1 MQLLFIGIGKPD
13 QHGIHRAE
21 VDVPFRLH
29 GGHGV
34 RIVDNIGIGGVAG
47 GMQCAAFFVG
57 GFSVLLICCRAHGHA
72 YGVGK
77 MAVMFWCQ
85 KKRLDFP

>member
-1 MQLLFIGIGKPD
+1 MQLLFISIGKPD

-57 GFSVLLICCRAHGHA
+57 GFSVLLNCGHGHAHGHGDGRHVLVSKEA
-72 YGVGK
+72 
-77 MAVMFWCQ
+77 
-85 KKRLDFP
+85 P